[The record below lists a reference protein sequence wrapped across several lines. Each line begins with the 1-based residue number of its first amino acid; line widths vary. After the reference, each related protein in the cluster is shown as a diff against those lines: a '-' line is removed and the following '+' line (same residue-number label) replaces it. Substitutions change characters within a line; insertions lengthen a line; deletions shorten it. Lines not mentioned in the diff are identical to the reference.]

1 MEISSL
7 DSTEVQNVDV
17 ITMMHQKN
25 QFLLLV
31 EELRFCR
38 NTRKNM
44 DMSIENLKSEKTK
57 LESEI
62 TSLISKNQKLS
73 KCCQELEEKLFST
86 CKVSSLQNCNE
97 ENRKLTLALE
107 ASETTMNDL
116 KKEVGLYKST
126 ISDFEKKLAESE
138 QKCIVAQQS
147 SSVYCEKV
155 ELFHKIVEKINK
167 RLEQLADTQLRLD
180 RNVEAVTSLNIQYC
194 SIQKNLEQVIIQL
207 KSEKEELKK
216 QIISLKSKLIADSI
230 GNNIMT
236 TQTLLKEQNRNLLIE
251 KDVLKDLNL
260 SLATELNENKKQL
273 KEANASLKRLYEL
286 LNRDTVIN
294 KQTHSNLQEITVK
307 TEKREEDL
315 LMQLNQCNA
324 E

>member
-251 KDVLKDLNL
+251 KDVLKELNL

-307 TEKREEDL
+307 TEKMEEDL